1 MAAEVQLGGVE
12 TDRIFIDT
20 DLTKS
25 FHVKNFDP
33 TDGNTDGTVA
43 KDITGWEITFDVRK
57 QDKSSTVLLTKSVG
71 SGITISGVFN
81 STASSNLQRAVLVLA
96 DTDLTIAQFSSD
108 GGTFRYS
115 LKRTDAGAETILAF
129 GDFVVERATQGA

>member
-25 FHVKNFDP
+25 FHVKDIDADA
-33 TDGNTDGTVA
+33 TGATA
-43 KDITGWEITFDVRK
+43 KDITGWAITFDVRK
-57 QDKSSTVLLTKSVG
+57 QDKSTTVLLTKSVG

-96 DTDLTIAQFSSD
+96 DTDLTMAQFSSD

-115 LKRTDAGAETILAF
+115 LKRTDAGAETILAY

>member
-25 FHVKNFDP
+25 FHVKDIDADA
-33 TDGNTDGTVA
+33 TGATA
-43 KDITGWEITFDVRK
+43 KDITGWAITFDVRK